1 MPCKHFAAI
10 FRHFDDVSFSS
21 LCDIYTANP
30 IFNLDGDL
38 FNKSDNTLSCF
49 LNEDNSMEGLG
60 EVEQTDIKLPC
71 EPPSSSLLTGIEA
84 SSKKV
89 RELLSKI
96 HNLSFLIQSKECL
109 EVVMETLSSVVEQMT
124 EACPKSG
131 GFVLEKTESKR
142 TGMTELPKR
151 KRRKQRVAKTGT
163 IILIM

>member
-1 MPCKHFAAI
+1 MKDVETKALSITADYITRLDEISFIVRTGMKVYPICLETEATMPSCECRPLRKTHMPCKHFAAI
-10 FRHFDDVSFSS
+10 FRHVDDVSFSS

-38 FNKSDNTLSCF
+38 FNKSDNTLACF

-60 EVEQTDIKLPC
+60 EVKQTDDNLHC

-96 HNLSFLIQSKECL
+96 HNLSFLI
-109 EVVMETLSSVVEQMT
+109 
-124 EACPKSG
+124 
-131 GFVLEKTESKR
+131 
-142 TGMTELPKR
+142 
-151 KRRKQRVAKTGT
+151 
-163 IILIM
+163 